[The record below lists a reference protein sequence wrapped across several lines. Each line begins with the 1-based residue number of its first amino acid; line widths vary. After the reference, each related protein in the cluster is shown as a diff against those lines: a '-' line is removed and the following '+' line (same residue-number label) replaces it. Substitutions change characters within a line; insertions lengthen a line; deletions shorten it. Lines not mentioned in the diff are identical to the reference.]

1 VIIPWMPTGTLDAR
15 AGLDPLDSHFGPI
28 AC

>member
-1 VIIPWMPTGTLDAR
+1 VMIPWMPAGTLDAPD
-15 AGLDPLDSHFGPI
+15 GLDPLDSHFGPI